1 MHTRPFTLLGR
12 VALGTACGAGATF
25 LMQGMMQMSGKLIPD
40 SSPPIQEDPGEFML
54 RKAKKALPPSTRE
67 QIPPAL
73 EKAAAKML
81 HMGYGMTSGAI
92 YGLLAPRRGNAALNG
107 ALLGLGVWA
116 AGYLGWLPAT
126 DLMPPLTEHEPKQI
140 AVPIVEHALFGIAV
154 VAAFEA
160 AASYA
165 RRSGDTMD
173 SA

>member
-1 MHTRPFTLLGR
+1 MHTRPFTLLRR
-12 VALGTACGAGATF
+12 VALGAACGAGATF
-25 LMQGMMQMSGKLIPD
+25 LMQGMMQISGKLIPN
-40 SSPPIQEDPGEFML
+40 SAPPIQDDPGEFML
-54 RKAKKALPPSTRE
+54 RNAKKALPRSTRE

-73 EKAAAKML
+73 DKAAAKML

-92 YGLLAPRRGNAALNG
+92 YGLLGPRRGNAAVNG

-126 DLMPPLTEHEPKQI
+126 DLMPPITEHEPKQI

-165 RRSGDTMD
+165 RR
-173 SA
+173 AA

>member
-1 MHTRPFTLLGR
+1 MNTQPFDLLGR
-12 VALGTACGAGATF
+12 LALGTACGAGATF
-25 LMQGMMQMSGKLIPD
+25 LMQGMLQMSGKLMPD
-40 SSPPIQEDPGEFML
+40 SVPPIKEDPGEFML
-54 RKAKKALPPSTRE
+54 RKAKNALPVSMRE
-67 QIPPAL
+67 KVP
-73 EKAAAKML
+73 ESVDKAAAKML

-126 DLMPPLTEHEPKQI
+126 DLMPPLTEHEPNQI

-154 VAAFEA
+154 VAAYEA
-160 AASYA
+160 VASYA